1 MAACCVSSALFP
13 GAHQFLFLVTEPQK
27 HTSPTFCFAN
37 RISRAMADETRLP
50 PDHHTKSESHMLV
63 SRTTYDLTISSP
75 TSKDTV
81 TIIVGEDPHTATF
94 HLPKP
99 LLAAKSSFVER
110 ALRPEWSNSVSNR
123 TIRLPDIPPALST
136 CTRAG

>member
-1 MAACCVSSALFP
+1 
-13 GAHQFLFLVTEPQK
+13 
-27 HTSPTFCFAN
+27 
-37 RISRAMADETRLP
+37 MADETHLP

-75 TSKDTV
+75 TSEDTV
-81 TIIVGEDPHTATF
+81 TIIAGEDPHTATF

-99 LLAAKSSFVER
+99 LLAAKSSFFER

-123 TIRLPDIPPALST
+123 TIRLPDIPPALFDMY
-136 CTRAG
+136 TRWLASGAAILIYEDE